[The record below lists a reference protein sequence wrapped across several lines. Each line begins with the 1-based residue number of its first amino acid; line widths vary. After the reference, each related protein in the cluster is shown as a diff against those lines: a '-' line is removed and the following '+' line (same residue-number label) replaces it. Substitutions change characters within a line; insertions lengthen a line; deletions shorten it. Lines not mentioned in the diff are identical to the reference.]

1 MSFLRWASSA
11 DELFTTAAA
20 LGIHGLGVVDRNSLA
35 GIVRAWEAA
44 KATGVR
50 LVVGRRLDLTD
61 GKSILVYPIDRSAY
75 SRLMRLLSL
84 GKARGDKGNCLI
96 DFIDVAEHAAGVIAG
111 WLTKQRQKV
120 PAAGRRKPVRSVA
133 PDLL

>member
-1 MSFLRWASSA
+1 M
-11 DELFTTAAA
+11 
-20 LGIHGLGVVDRNSLA
+20 
-35 GIVRAWEAA
+35 RAWEAA

-96 DFIDVAEHAAGVIAG
+96 RARGWRDRWLADQATAEGSCCGQAKASSKCCA
-111 WLTKQRQKV
+111 
-120 PAAGRRKPVRSVA
+120 
-133 PDLL
+133 